1 MLGILV
7 TVEGF
12 EFLVK
17 LTTVNSVVLSMD
29 SVMERFLVENLGIRN
44 LNLDQINKI
53 VSNNF

>member
-7 TVEGF
+7 TLEGF

-29 SVMERFLVENLGIRN
+29 SVMEIFLVENFGIRN

>member
-7 TVEGF
+7 TLEGF

-29 SVMERFLVENLGIRN
+29 SVMEIFLVENLGIRN
-44 LNLDQINKI
+44 FKFESDQ
-53 VSNNF
+53 

>member
-7 TVEGF
+7 TLEGF

-29 SVMERFLVENLGIRN
+29 SVMEIFLVENLGIRN
-44 LNLDQINKI
+44 QNLDQINKI

>member
-7 TVEGF
+7 TLEGF

-29 SVMERFLVENLGIRN
+29 SVMEIFLVENLGIRN